1 MSVCG
6 LINQS
11 ANMVMSHALPKKE
24 SKTMIIWKSGFT
36 LSGIRSP
43 VPWGYFFVKFRQIMA
58 AQSAL
63 VTFSKDSA
71 LSSEPIIFLDK
82 YNTSQHK
89 IDEFCRQSQRRDQ
102 DRRDI
107 SQSLNWFYV
116 TRLGFRS
123 AVGKKFANPG
133 TKLFWVKRKKKRL
146 VMKFLHQ
153 MTCWMSY

>member
-1 MSVCG
+1 MAKIVKITSNVQFRILPKMECTYESMSVCG

-36 LSGIRSP
+36 LSGIHSP

-71 LSSEPIIFLDK
+71 LSGERIIFLDK
-82 YNTSQHK
+82 YNT
-89 IDEFCRQSQRRDQ
+89 
-102 DRRDI
+102 
-107 SQSLNWFYV
+107 
-116 TRLGFRS
+116 
-123 AVGKKFANPG
+123 
-133 TKLFWVKRKKKRL
+133 
-146 VMKFLHQ
+146 
-153 MTCWMSY
+153 